1 MVNSIIGFEKA
12 EITKFGYAVEY
23 DFFDPR
29 ELQHHGNKENKKSLF
44 CWSN

>member
-1 MVNSIIGFEKA
+1 MPKDIQQRMVNSIIGFEKA

-29 ELQHHGNKENKKSLF
+29 ELQHTLKQRK
-44 CWSN
+44 